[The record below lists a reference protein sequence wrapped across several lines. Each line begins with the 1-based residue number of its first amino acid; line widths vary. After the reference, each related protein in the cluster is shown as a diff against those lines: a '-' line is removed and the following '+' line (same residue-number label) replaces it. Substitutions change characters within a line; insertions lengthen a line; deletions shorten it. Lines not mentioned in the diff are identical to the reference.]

1 MAFSPVETPLQLIR
15 RRPLL
20 QCRLQPT
27 GARAMASKGRLF
39 KELIHQPEILIQPG
53 VYDGYSV
60 RLIERAGFRTASISG
75 AGVSES
81 RLGWADRGVMTF
93 EANLDNARRLA
104 DCSDLLLR
112 ADADTGYG
120 NAMTVHFVVR
130 AFEKAG
136 VAALMFE
143 DQVWPKRC
151 GHMAGKSCIPA
162 EEMVQKV
169 RAAVDARR
177 DPDFVI
183 VARTDAAGPH
193 GVDEAI
199 RRLNLYAEAGADV
212 LYADALLSKAD
223 IAKVAGSVPKPLIVN
238 MGLGLRPRKT
248 TPLMSPKALQDI
260 GVAAV
265 SYPRLLTTAALRGMM
280 NALAV
285 FRQEVVRDNRVIERE
300 DLQVGFEELNELMGM
315 RFLDELEQR
324 YRGG

>member
-1 MAFSPVETPLQLIR
+1 MI
-15 RRPLL
+15 
-20 QCRLQPT
+20 
-27 GARAMASKGRLF
+27 SKGRQF
-39 KELIHQPEILIQPG
+39 KALVQAPEILIQPG

-60 RLIERAGFRTASISG
+60 RLIERAGFKTASISG

-81 RLGWADRGVMTF
+81 RMGWADRGVMTF
-93 EANLDNARRLA
+93 EENLNNARRLA
-104 DCSDLLLR
+104 DCTDLLLR

-136 VAALMFE
+136 MAALMIE

-151 GHMAGKSCIPA
+151 GHMAGKACIPA

-169 RAAVDARR
+169 KAAVDARR
-177 DPDFVI
+177 DGDFVI
-183 VARTDAAGPH
+183 IARTDAAGPH

-223 IAKVAGSVPKPLIVN
+223 IARVAKGVSGPLMVN
-238 MGLGLRPRKT
+238 MGLGLRPRRT
-248 TPLMSPKALQDI
+248 TPLISPGELQDI

-265 SYPRLLTTAALRGMM
+265 SYPRLLSTAALRGMM
-280 NALAV
+280 NALEV
-285 FRQEVVRDNRVIERE
+285 FKTEVIGNNSIVERA
-300 DLQVGFEELNELMGM
+300 DLQVGFEELNDLMGM
-315 RFLDELEQR
+315 KYLDELEQK
-324 YRGG
+324 YAGG

>member
-1 MAFSPVETPLQLIR
+1 MS
-15 RRPLL
+15 
-20 QCRLQPT
+20 
-27 GARAMASKGRLF
+27 SKGRQF
-39 KELIHQPEILIQPG
+39 KDLINRKEILIQPG

-60 RLIERAGFRTASISG
+60 RLVERAGFETASISG

-81 RLGWADRGVMTF
+81 RMGWADRGVMTF
-93 EANLDNARRLA
+93 EENLNNARRLA

-136 VAALMFE
+136 MAALMIE

-162 EEMVQKV
+162 GEMVQKV
-169 RAAVDARR
+169 KAAVDARR
-177 DPDFVI
+177 DNDFVI
-183 VARTDAAGPH
+183 VSRTDAAGPL

-212 LYADALLSKAD
+212 MYADALLSKED
-223 IAKVAGSVPKPLIVN
+223 IARVAKSVPKPLIVN
-238 MGLGLRPRKT
+238 MGLGMRPRKT
-248 TPLMSPKALQDI
+248 TPLMSPQQLQDI

-280 NALAV
+280 NALDV
-285 FRQEVVRDNRVIERE
+285 FQEEVVRNNRVVERT
-300 DLQVGFEELNELMGM
+300 DLQVGFEELNDLMGM
-315 RFLDELEQR
+315 KILDEMER
-324 YRGG
+324 KYSGG